1 MKCLET
7 EQSRNSVAHYSPGVI
22 DRGTLY
28 ISGQLPR
35 NEKGEL
41 PDGGL
46 REQTRAALD
55 NVEKVL
61 HLGGCRKEDVVKCT
75 IYTTSGAFWGDINDE
90 YARFFGTHRPARV
103 LIPIGDFG
111 NGCLVEIEAIA
122 QKMDLKGGKNEE

>member
-41 PDGGL
+41 PDGGI
-46 REQTRAALD
+46 RDHTRAALN
-55 NVEKVL
+55 NV
-61 HLGGCRKEDVVKCT
+61 
-75 IYTTSGAFWGDINDE
+75 
-90 YARFFGTHRPARV
+90 
-103 LIPIGDFG
+103 
-111 NGCLVEIEAIA
+111 
-122 QKMDLKGGKNEE
+122 